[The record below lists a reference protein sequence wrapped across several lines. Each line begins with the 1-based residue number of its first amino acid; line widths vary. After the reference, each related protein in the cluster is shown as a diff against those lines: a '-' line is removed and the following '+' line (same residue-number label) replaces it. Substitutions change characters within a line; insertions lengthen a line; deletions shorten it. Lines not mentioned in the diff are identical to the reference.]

1 MTNKLFT
8 MIPALKSLKAAIV
21 AAIIGIATT
30 TPSTAAI
37 FNPETFTLDNGMQ
50 VVVITNARA
59 PVVQHMVWYKVGAA
73 DEGPGESGIAHF
85 LEHLMFKGTERF
97 PGSTFSDTIARN
109 GGRENAFTSFD
120 YTAYFQ
126 TISRDRLPMMMEM
139 EADRM
144 TNLTLTDKEIVP
156 ERDVV
161 LEERRQRVDSTPR
174 GILGEQAAA
183 VSYLNYPYRR
193 PVIGWAHEIAALDR
207 ERIIAFYKRWYAPN
221 NAILVVEGDITID
234 ELRPLA
240 EKTYGMI
247 PRGADIERARVDEPP
262 QTAERRISYTD
273 VRVRQPSWSRSY
285 LASSYH
291 WGDSENAESL
301 EVAAEVLGGSA
312 SSKLYRKLVIES
324 GIALSAGAYYSADA
338 VGPGRF
344 GVYASPKPG
353 VTMGDLEAAVD
364 AVLADFMAE
373 GVNADDVER
382 AKDRMQTA
390 AIFARDNFGTGARAF
405 GAALSMGGAVNDVE
419 TWPNRIAAVTP
430 DAINAAIKMT
440 LSKAQSVT
448 ALLLAP
454 EVN

>member
-1 MTNKLFT
+1 VTNKLFT